1 MATGIECCAACACL
15 QPALICFVQT
25 YQNICGNNSN
35 PCIGGDCRVR
45 IQNICSR
52 INIFNHC
59 NCFSSSEVNYNV
71 RGTMMQGAGV
81 INQAPS
87 FQPAAVVDE
96 VARERIASQIA
107 SSAPTHQHFEVDV

>member
-15 QPALICFVQT
+15 QPALSCLVQA
-25 YQNICGNNSN
+25 YQRVCGAESS
-35 PCIGGDCRVR
+35 PCIGRDCRVR

-59 NCFSSSEVNYNV
+59 NCLSSSQVNYNV
-71 RGTMMQGAGV
+71 SGIMMQGAGV

-87 FQPAAVVDE
+87 LQPAPVVDR
-96 VARERIASQIA
+96 VARES
-107 SSAPTHQHFEVDV
+107 FEVRV